1 MKTAGDDM
9 ETTLDEAST
18 SIFEELYISVRRQE
32 RRIVSDGELMF
43 LPDVDVSHVHYN
55 EWLIRKRSSMRLI
68 TYLQKKKRALKI
80 LEIGCGNGW
89 LSSRISAIPHTT
101 VIGLDINEPE
111 INQAKR
117 VFKKD
122 NLDFLTGTFTPE
134 LFAGEKFNII
144 LFAASIQYFSS
155 LKDIL
160 QQALHCLTEHGE
172 IHIVDSHFYEP
183 SEVKNAAARCLD
195 YYTNLGFPEMAGH
208 YFHHSTADLLLFNCT
223 MLINPGSLINR
234 ISKKEPFYW
243 IAIKN

>member
-1 MKTAGDDM
+1 M
-9 ETTLDEAST
+9 ETILDETNTST
-18 SIFEELYISVRRQE
+18 FEELYISVRRKE
-32 RRIVSDGELMF
+32 RRLVSDAELMF
-43 LPDVDVSHVHYN
+43 LPDVESSHVHYN

-68 TYLQKKKRALKI
+68 AYLKKKKRPLKI

-89 LSSRISAIPHTT
+89 LSSRLSAIPSTT

-122 NLDFLTGTFTPE
+122 NLDFLMGIFTPE
-134 LFAGEKFNII
+134 LFPGEKFDII
-144 LFAASIQYFSS
+144 LFAASIQYFPS
-155 LKDIL
+155 LKDVL

-172 IHIVDSHFYEP
+172 IHLVDSHFYEP
-183 SEVKNAAARCLD
+183 SEVKNAAARCID
-195 YYTNLGFPEMAGH
+195 YYTNLGFPEMAAH
-208 YFHHSTADLLLFNCT
+208 YFHHSTTDLLPFNCT
-223 MLINPGSLINR
+223 MLINPGSLMNR

>member
-1 MKTAGDDM
+1 M
-9 ETTLDEAST
+9 ETILDETST
-18 SIFEELYISVRRQE
+18 STFEELYISVRRKE

-43 LPDVDVSHVHYN
+43 LPDVDASHIHCS

-68 TYLQKKKRALKI
+68 AYLQKKKRPLKI

-89 LSSRISAIPHTT
+89 LSSRLSAIPNTT

-122 NLDFLTGTFTPE
+122 NLNFLTGTFTPE
-134 LFAGEKFNII
+134 LFAGQQFDII
-144 LFAASIQYFSS
+144 LFAASIQYFPS

-160 QQALHCLTEHGE
+160 QKSLCCLTEQGE
-172 IHIVDSHFYEP
+172 IHMVDSHFYQP
-183 SEVKNAAARCLD
+183 SEVKNATARSID
-195 YYTNLGFPEMAGH
+195 YYTNLGFPEMAAH
-208 YFHHSTADLLLFNCT
+208 YFHHSTADLLPFNCT
-223 MLINPGSLINR
+223 IFINPGSLMNK

-243 IAIKN
+243 VAIKN

>member
-1 MKTAGDDM
+1 MAGNHM
-9 ETTLDEAST
+9 GTVFDEADTST
-18 SIFEELYISVRRQE
+18 FEDLYISVRRKE

-43 LPDVDVSHVHYN
+43 LPDVDASHVHYN
-55 EWLIRKRSSMRLI
+55 EWLIRKRSSLRLI
-68 TYLQKKKRALKI
+68 AYLKKKKSPLKI

-89 LSSRISAIPHTT
+89 LSSRLSAIANTK

-122 NLDFLTGTFTPE
+122 NLDFLTGIFTPE
-134 LFAGEKFNII
+134 LFADEKFDII

-155 LKDIL
+155 LKEIL
-160 QQALHCLTEHGE
+160 QKSLHCLTERGE

-183 SEVKNAAARCLD
+183 SEVKNAAARCID

-208 YFHHSTADLLLFNCT
+208 YFHHSTADLLPFNCT
-223 MLINPGSLINR
+223 MLINPGSLMNR